1 MKQSFFTGARK
12 LYEEK
17 IFELIKN
24 IPEEELLQVVTM
36 IEKIK
41 EGKRQKYLKA
51 IKEGLGK
58 YKDTMPSTEEFLK
71 RKHEDKLLDR

>member
-1 MKQSFFTGARK
+1 MGARK

-17 IFELIKN
+17 ILELIKN
-24 IPEEELLQVVTM
+24 IPEEELPQVVTM

-41 EGKRQKYLKA
+41 EEKRQKYLEA

-58 YKDTMPSTEEFLK
+58 YKDTMSSTEEFLR
-71 RKHEDKLLDR
+71 RKHEDKMLDL

>member
-1 MKQSFFTGARK
+1 MGARK

-17 IFELIKN
+17 ILELIKN
-24 IPEEELLQVVTM
+24 IPEEELPQVVTM

-41 EGKRQKYLKA
+41 EEKRQKYLQA
-51 IKEGLGK
+51 IKEGRGK
-58 YKDTMPSTEEFLK
+58 FKDILPSTEEFLK